1 MSNASTTAQQ
11 PISRELQERSEA
23 NHEAAKK
30 RRDDREAALRSRV
43 NPDLANALSDLRDG
57 DLQPPAWFGVHDKPG
72 FKKPR
77 QR

>member
-1 MSNASTTAQQ
+1 MMMSLLAFV
-11 PISRELQERSEA
+11 
-23 NHEAAKK
+23 AAVPCPPPC
-30 RRDDREAALRSRV
+30 DALRSRV